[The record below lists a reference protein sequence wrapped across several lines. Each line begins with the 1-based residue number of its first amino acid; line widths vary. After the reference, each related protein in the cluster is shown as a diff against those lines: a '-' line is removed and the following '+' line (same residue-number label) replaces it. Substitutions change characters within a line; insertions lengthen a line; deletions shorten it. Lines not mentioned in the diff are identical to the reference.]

1 MRVFILTVKLDVV
14 LSSMKCLSRGQA
26 AFRVKKSSQGQVLS
40 ALQAPDSRLLLSVQ
54 RQPAEGSYLCA
65 VFLARYL
72 HLCLVSYR

>member
-26 AFRVKKSSQGQVLS
+26 AFRAEKSSQGQVLS

-54 RQPAEGSYLCA
+54 RQPA
-65 VFLARYL
+65 
-72 HLCLVSYR
+72 